1 MKESFCLVA
10 SGDDGEVYPPK
21 NYMIERCPRK
31 ISLEHLQRLKKT
43 SRDANPLKLCRRA
56 IAAHKKISPLRILPS
71 KMNERKNNETEHA
84 ILIKKVKYDKL
95 RLA

>member
-43 SRDANPLKLCRRA
+43 SRDANPLKLCRHRY
-56 IAAHKKISPLRILPS
+56 KKISPLRTFALLS
-71 KMNERKNNETEHA
+71 R
-84 ILIKKVKYDKL
+84 
-95 RLA
+95 